1 MVARSTLTNEKNEK
15 YTPEF
20 LIAVE
25 RVLANEG
32 GYSANPAD
40 SGGATRF
47 GISAREHP
55 GVDIATLTRD
65 DAIKIYW
72 SEWWL
77 KFGFARLPAATAAKT
92 FDLAVNMGPTHAIE
106 CLQRALRACGHR
118 VSEDGALGDGTA
130 LAASRAD
137 SAALISALRSE
148 AAGYYRVTA
157 ALARGPRANADREF
171 LNGWLNRAYE

>member
-20 LIAVE
+20 LIAVA

-32 GYSANPAD
+32 GYSSNPAD
-40 SGGATRF
+40 PGGATRF
-47 GISAREHP
+47 GISAREYP
-55 GVDIATLTRD
+55 GVDIAALTRD
-65 DAIKIYW
+65 DAIKINW
-72 SEWWL
+72 RAWWL
-77 KFGFARLPAATAAKT
+77 KFGFARLPDAAAAKT
-92 FDLAVNMGPTHAIE
+92 FDLSVNMGPAHAIE

-157 ALARGPRANADREF
+157 ALSRGPRANADREF
-171 LNGWLNRAYE
+171 LTGWLN

>member
-1 MVARSTLTNEKNEK
+1 MVTQSFPTSEESK
-15 YTPEF
+15 YTAEF
-20 LIAVE
+20 LIAVD

-32 GYSANPAD
+32 GYSSNPAD
-40 SGGATRF
+40 PGGATSF

-55 GVDIATLTRD
+55 GLDIATLTRA

-72 SEWWL
+72 RDWWL
-77 KFGFARLPAATAAKT
+77 KFDFARLPVATAAKT
-92 FDLAVNMGPTHAIE
+92 FDLAVNMGPTHAVK

-118 VSEDGALGDGTA
+118 VSEDGALGEGTA

-137 SAALISALRSE
+137 PASLLSALRSE
-148 AAGYYRVTA
+148 AASYYRVTA

-171 LNGWLNRAYE
+171 LTGWLNRAYE